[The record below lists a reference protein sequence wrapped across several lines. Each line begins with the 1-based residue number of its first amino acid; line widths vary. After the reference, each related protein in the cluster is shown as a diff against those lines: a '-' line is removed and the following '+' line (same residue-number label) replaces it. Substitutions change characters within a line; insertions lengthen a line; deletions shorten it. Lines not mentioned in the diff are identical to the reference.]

1 MTVFTYTS
9 SRRRLAS
16 PSEKTQKLIRDVIIV
31 LAIALAVSI
40 GIFYFR
46 KTFKVQ
52 VEKIEISGVAI
63 SFTTLLFVLLLGF
76 TVSNF
81 WGRYLSIGEFIN
93 EETSTLLYMVRVLKG
108 YENTNKIIDAIKE
121 YCQHTIDYEWSR
133 FEEGLDS
140 SEENEIKF
148 KKIINEVNEYSKT
161 RSSLSP
167 QTALSTEIIYSMIPK
182 RDKLKIS
189 ETIRNGGYVVNI
201 NTLCAAITIFGFL
214 FINFS
219 ESNPIGQI
227 ALDFGFISI
236 TSICLFMLYEFQKPF
251 VSSFSHGYQDFE
263 DVIKEINSS

>member
-1 MTVFTYTS
+1 MSTVFTLS
-9 SRRRLAS
+9 KRKKLAT
-16 PSEKTQKLIRDVIIV
+16 PDEKTKKLIRDVTIV
-31 LAIALAVSI
+31 LVVALIVSI

-46 KTFKVQ
+46 KTFRLQ
-52 VEKIEISGVAI
+52 VERVEISAI
-63 SFTTLLFVLLLGF
+63 ALSFTTLLFVLLLGF

-81 WGRYLSIGEFIN
+81 WGRYISIGEFIN
-93 EETSTLLYMVRVLKG
+93 EETSSLLLMVRVLKG

-133 FEEGLDS
+133 FEKGLDS

-148 KKIINEVNEYSKT
+148 KKIVNEVNEYSKAT
-161 RSSLSP
+161 SSSP
-167 QTALSTEIIYSMIPK
+167 ETYLPANVLYGLIPK

-189 ETIRNGGYVVNI
+189 EMIRNGGYVVNI

-214 FINFS
+214 FVNFTV
-219 ESNPIGQI
+219 SNPVGQI

-236 TSICLFMLYEFQKPF
+236 TGICLFMLYEFQKPF

-263 DVIKEINSS
+263 DVLKEIDSLL